1 MSLSPNE
8 IALIDKAL
16 EETEASYNT
25 LLYVSDNGIDEDEI
39 IECLS
44 MDITGLELARQQLIA
59 VRNKVN
65 KRRKKC

>member
-16 EETEASYNT
+16 EKTEASYNT
-25 LLYVSDNGIDEDEI
+25 LLYVSDNDIDEDEI

-44 MDITGLELARQQLIA
+44 MDIKDLELVRQQLIA
-59 VRNKVN
+59 VQNKVN
-65 KRRKKC
+65 KRRKER

>member
-65 KRRKKC
+65 ERRKKR

>member
-16 EETEASYNT
+16 EKTGASYNT
-25 LLYVSDNGIDEDEI
+25 LLYVSDNDIDEDEI

-44 MDITGLELARQQLIA
+44 MDITDLELVRQQLIT

-65 KRRKKC
+65 ERRKKC